1 MDDPLSLSLWKKCAF
16 DIFCKTNNSL
26 NTILFPFI
34 PWLSSERK
42 NFELN
47 ISNLSSSVFSR
58 YRCNIKPWR
67 RCRCF
72 RAQPMEQ
79 THVLHLTENQKITD
93 CNLTLQKFGK
103 ATWSLWAPIL
113 TKWAVQKKSLRRL
126 KICQTCRCR
135 ENCWSQNMKAATGV
149 RVRHFQGF
157 LLAGRISLLRKW
169 KDVFSLEE
177 NCVFANRR
185 KSTFCKVRTLF
196 FKSIPMYPTKDTQL
210 HNYLVRIFANN
221 VF

>member
-1 MDDPLSLSLWKKCAF
+1 MV
-16 DIFCKTNNSL
+16 
-26 NTILFPFI
+26 FPFI
-34 PWLSSERK
+34 MIK
-42 NFELN
+42 IDKIKTLN
-47 ISNLSSSVFSR
+47 WIFNSNLSSSVFSR
-58 YRCNIKPWR
+58 SRCNIKPWR

-72 RAQPMEQ
+72 RAQPMIQ
-79 THVLHLTENQKITD
+79 THVMHLTENQN

-177 NCVFANRR
+177 KYVFANRG
-185 KSTFCKVRTLF
+185 KSSFCKVRTV
-196 FKSIPMYPTKDTQL
+196 I
-210 HNYLVRIFANN
+210 NIF
-221 VF
+221 